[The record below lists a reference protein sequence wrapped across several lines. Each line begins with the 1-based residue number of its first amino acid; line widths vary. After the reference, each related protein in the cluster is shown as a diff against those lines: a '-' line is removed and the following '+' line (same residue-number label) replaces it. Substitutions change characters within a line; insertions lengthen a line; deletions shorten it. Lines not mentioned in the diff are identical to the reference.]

1 MKYEENKLLN
11 LDIKEIEV
19 CERPRERLELNSAK
33 NLCDLELLMILLGS
47 GSKSRPVRLIA
58 QDLLELLDKNL
69 DVDREAIDKIEGIG
83 LAKSCIISAAL
94 ELGRRKGKVM
104 KKQIISPSDLYPVIS
119 HYAQRLQEQF
129 LAINL
134 NGAHEVLSINVV
146 SLGTVSRT
154 LVHPREVFAEAI
166 VQRASAIIV
175 AHNHPSGNLTP
186 SVEDLDITKR
196 LKQAGEILGIRV
208 LDHLIISE
216 EGYYS
221 LLEGQQF

>member
-1 MKYEENKLLN
+1 M
-11 LDIKEIEV
+11 
-19 CERPRERLELNSAK
+19 
-33 NLCDLELLMILLGS
+33 
-47 GSKSRPVRLIA
+47 
-58 QDLLELLDKNL
+58 
-69 DVDREAIDKIEGIG
+69 
-83 LAKSCIISAAL
+83 
-94 ELGRRKGKVM
+94 
-104 KKQIISPSDLYPVIS
+104 
-119 HYAQRLQEQF
+119 
-129 LAINL
+129 
-134 NGAHEVLSINVV
+134 
-146 SLGTVSRT
+146 
-154 LVHPREVFAEAI
+154 EVFAEAI